1 MVASV
6 EETES
11 SVSSTSLGRHSADL
25 PIVGPPR
32 GLLARVFSGGKS
44 FSGFLGGN
52 IHHGSGGGALTS
64 RDGFLY
70 SASAVSLRVITAISH
85 KEKSQIIIY

>member
-1 MVASV
+1 
-6 EETES
+6 
-11 SVSSTSLGRHSADL
+11 L

-52 IHHGSGGGALTS
+52 IHHGSGGGALTLM
-64 RDGFLY
+64 DGFLY
-70 SASAVSLRVITAISH
+70 SASAVSLRVITVIRKKAR
-85 KEKSQIIIY
+85 